1 MEIVPISANL
11 VGNIIIPEPIIL
23 TMVRMVSCTTPILLL
38 LALIIYTPTS
48 AVKKSDVFN
57 RTFFVCAERVMRK
70 ILTTSLY

>member
-11 VGNIIIPEPIIL
+11 VGNIMIPEPIIL

-57 RTFFVCAERVMRK
+57 RTFLFVLRG
-70 ILTTSLY
+70 L

>member
-11 VGNIIIPEPIIL
+11 VGNIMIPEPIIL

-48 AVKKSDVFN
+48 AVKNQMFL
-57 RTFFVCAERVMRK
+57 TALFLFVLRG
-70 ILTTSLY
+70 L